1 MLSLCRCH
9 NRQHGIIVIRFGLKE
24 LVQTARD
31 ILFPLRC
38 LDCGAGL
45 PARREVSFCDIC
57 LQNVRLIHEPFCT
70 ICGTPFDKAAGES
83 HRCGVCLKK
92 SWHFMQARAVVR
104 YEGAIAEALKSF
116 KYRGK
121 THGLAT
127 FAAFAEDYFRR
138 YPRPLPDFIL
148 PVPLHQE
155 RLRRRGFNQALVLSR
170 KIFPQ
175 EKKRINPFIL
185 ERSLKTLPQTG
196 LSSSER
202 KRNVRN
208 AFTLKDPEIIRNKKI
223 LLVDDVFTTGATVN
237 ECARILLSNQ
247 AAEVEIF
254 TFARAVVSG

>member
-45 PARREVSFCDIC
+45 PVRREVSFCDIC

-127 FAAFAEDYFRR
+127 FAALAEDYFHR
-138 YPRPLPDFIL
+138 YPRPLPDIIL
-148 PVPLHQE
+148 PVRFIKNVCGE
-155 RLRRRGFNQALVLSR
+155 GASTRLLFLA
-170 KIFPQ
+170 
-175 EKKRINPFIL
+175 EKFSP
-185 ERSLKTLPQTG
+185 
-196 LSSSER
+196 R
-202 KRNVRN
+202 KR
-208 AFTLKDPEIIRNKKI
+208 K
-223 LLVDDVFTTGATVN
+223 G
-237 ECARILLSNQ
+237 
-247 AAEVEIF
+247 
-254 TFARAVVSG
+254 